1 MIHPRLRVIAIP
13 ALACC
18 LIASGAMAAELT
30 DAEKDALRSD
40 CRSDYFSYCSSV
52 PRGPAVLTCLQ
63 KNIASV
69 SPGCRQALGE
79 LGGGP
84 AAPSTAT
91 PPAQAPAAPPAPGA
105 TPSPASSSSAAPAA
119 DGTTPSPAAAPA
131 PSETPKAQPSPAT
144 EPAPAAPPTPPA
156 ASAPPAASTS
166 KSAATPPANT
176 PSAPAKPTSPPTAA
190 AAPVPPAPA
199 YGPLERLVLL
209 RRACGADA
217 RAFCAGVP
225 LGDGRIM
232 ECLMAQAPSLSPPCR
247 DALVVLGR

>member
-1 MIHPRLRVIAIP
+1 VIHPKLRLIAIP
-13 ALACC
+13 ALVCC
-18 LIASGAMAAELT
+18 LVASSAVAAELT

-52 PRGPAVLTCLQ
+52 PRGPTVLTCLQ

-69 SPGCRQALGE
+69 SPGCRQALGA
-79 LGGGP
+79 LGGAP
-84 AAPSTAT
+84 ASAPETAT
-91 PPAQAPAAPPAPGA
+91 PPAQTPAATPALTTAPD
-105 TPSPASSSSAAPAA
+105 PASSISAAPAA
-119 DGTTPSPAAAPA
+119 GGTTPAPTPA
-131 PSETPKAQPSPAT
+131 PSSAT
-144 EPAPAAPPTPPA
+144 EPAPAAPPT
-156 ASAPPAASTS
+156 ASAAPSASTS
-166 KSAATPPANT
+166 QSAATPPANA
-176 PSAPAKPTSPPTAA
+176 PRVPAKPAPPPTAA
-190 AAPVPPAPA
+190 AAPAPPPAA

-225 LGDGRIM
+225 LGDGRIR

>member
-1 MIHPRLRVIAIP
+1 MIDPRLRLIAIP
-13 ALACC
+13 ALVCC
-18 LIASGAMAAELT
+18 LVASAAMAAELT

-69 SPGCRQALGE
+69 SPGCRQALSA
-79 LGGGP
+79 LGGAP
-84 AAPSTAT
+84 ASAPSTT
-91 PPAQAPAAPPAPGA
+91 TQPVQAPAATPA
-105 TPSPASSSSAAPAA
+105 
-119 DGTTPSPAAAPA
+119 PAAAPN
-131 PSETPKAQPSPAT
+131 PGSSSS
-144 EPAPAAPPTPPA
+144 AAPPTPPA
-156 ASAPPAASTS
+156 ASAAPSASTS
-166 KSAATPPANT
+166 KSAATPPANA
-176 PSAPAKPTSPPTAA
+176 PSVPAKPAPPPAAA
-190 AAPVPPAPA
+190 AAPAPPPPA

-225 LGDGRIM
+225 LGDGRIR